1 MAAKKPAKSPG
12 KTKKP
17 GLNSPKTKP
26 GTKPK
31 PKQTPR
37 ETEKAPPSPPPLPVE
52 EPLPEPTPADF
63 AAIGLGDSFT
73 PKEKKFIFYYTM
85 PGPDF
90 MHQAKA
96 AAKAGYSR
104 KNAFMIG
111 YLVRRKPD
119 VDAAIKNILNSRV
132 SVDIE
137 EQYQEALN
145 ILRNRAFFNL
155 ADYTKRK
162 TITIKIGK
170 DDYQDIEVEAFKDL
184 AELTPEQLKAVDG
197 IDYRGVNGS
206 RVLVMADRMK
216 TLVDVINIRNKI
228 NGLTDNNDFDVEAT
242 ADIIKGQLSLK
253 LTARR
258 SKEELSRSADYK
270 EMPKENITEEL

>member
-1 MAAKKPAKSPG
+1 MAIKKTAKQPAKKSPAKI
-12 KTKKP
+12 KKP
-17 GLNSPKTKP
+17 SAPAKKQT
-26 GTKPK
+26 
-31 PKQTPR
+31 KQTPQ
-37 ETEKAPPSPPPLPVE
+37 EKEKDPPPPMPIE

-63 AAIGLGDSFT
+63 AAIGLGDTFT

-90 MHQAKA
+90 MNQTKA
-96 AAKAGYSR
+96 AVKAGYAK
-104 KNAFMIG
+104 KNAFIAG
-111 YLVRRKPD
+111 YNVRRKPD
-119 VDAAIKNILNSRV
+119 IDAAIKNILNSRV

-137 EQYQEALN
+137 EQYQEALK
-145 ILRNRAFFNL
+145 IMRSRAFFNL
-155 ADYTKRK
+155 ADYTKQK

-170 DDYQDIEVEAFKDL
+170 DDYKDIEVEAFKDL
-184 AELTPEQLKAVDG
+184 SELTPEQLRAVDG

-216 TLVDVINIRNKI
+216 TLIDVINIRNKI

-253 LTARR
+253 LTARKA
-258 SKEELSRSADYK
+258 KEELSRSADYM
-270 EMPKENITEEL
+270 ETPAENTREEL